1 METPELRSSTTSEG
15 ESDASASDTERPQQR
30 APWMEFGPT
39 MCGMLAA
46 LEEQVQRRPM
56 QAATLYRSRRR
67 TFAEVDRCSARLA
80 EALRAPPNFAEPA
93 DVAACT
99 AAPDDTLVAF
109 LACLR
114 LSACCTPIRPSASS
128 ALLASIMEELPP
140 ACTVVDNDT
149 AGRFAKVQS
158 DRTLNISDAL
168 QHRDDGSSCWDR
180 PLLKRPPSPATRHVS
195 RRPLLQ
201 ILGEDADGRC
211 ALGAERC
218 LGRNQWEWSEH
229 PADRET
235 VAVLD
240 CVDTA
245 RFWEDALSALCAGA
259 TVALPT
265 EEDKRSPSAM
275 LWFLRNT
282 SATRVEMTP
291 DLLWALLRRVALDP
305 GPVPLPELR
314 LVKCSRGLVTTQ
326 LVHLFQRLLPGAS
339 LVRVYE
345 KAGHC
350 CSYVCHPLAA
360 GGELRH
366 HATDHG
372 DLVTIGKPVGD
383 CRAAVCEADLL
394 TECPQG
400 KVGTIC
406 IGGAKDTQLLPSGD
420 KGFVDSDGYIY
431 LTERSAPR
439 IEGRKVDIAL
449 STKCL
454 TDIPVVSDGEV
465 SWERLS
471 WPKVSLV
478 AFYWSNTPG
487 DTSGEL
493 FRPLSSKLPS
503 WKWMPLLCPLGPPP
517 RERPDKRQLLKDY
530 ADAIVKLQRC
540 GEVNVTRAAPVL
552 MALARSLGVPVG
564 QLKLDASYVSHEAG
578 QDASSASE
586 AAALLEHIGY
596 EVSAAELGEEVPLR
610 HLVERAACTMV
621 LPGARRLRVSLL
633 DANTAFDEVAD
644 LLARS
649 FTSKNRL
656 DLTVHNTEEQH
667 RRSLRH
673 LWPQLIADAATRL
686 VREADTGKLLAVAVC
701 CDFSTPQTAPANMAE
716 SFLAIAELNESME
729 QPLRA
734 AVNALDRR
742 LLLWFMV
749 GTGTDHH
756 ADNVALVLL
765 LMANTLRDA
774 KALRYHGVCSINS
787 HLVTNVITQC
797 WFQFDVFDEAPVAGF
812 EYCGRQPFANIRT
825 GTLITSVCK
834 FLDPS

>member
-1 METPELRSSTTSEG
+1 
-15 ESDASASDTERPQQR
+15 
-30 APWMEFGPT
+30 

-46 LEEQVQRRPM
+46 LEEQVQRRPQ
-56 QAATLYRSRRR
+56 QAATLYRGRRR
-67 TFAEVDRCSARLA
+67 TFAEMDRCSARLA
-80 EALRAPPNFAEPA
+80 EALRAPPDFAEPA

-99 AAPDDTLVAF
+99 AAPDDTLIAF

-114 LSACCTPIRPSASS
+114 LSACCTPIRPSAPS

-140 ACTVVDNDT
+140 ACTVVDADT
-149 AGRFAKVQS
+149 AGRFAQARG
-158 DRTLNISDAL
+158 DRTLNINDAL
-168 QHRDDGSSCWDR
+168 QHRDDGSGSWDR
-180 PLLKRPPSPATRHVS
+180 PWLRRPPSPSSRNVF

-211 ALGAERC
+211 ALGPERC
-218 LGRNQWEWSEH
+218 LGRNQWEWNDH

-265 EEDKRSPSAM
+265 EEDKRSPSGM

-282 SATRVEMTP
+282 SATRVEMTA
-291 DLLWALLRRVALDP
+291 DLLWALLKRAALDP
-305 GPVPLPELR
+305 GPVLLPELR
-314 LVKCSRGLVTTQ
+314 LVKCSRGLLTTQ
-326 LVHLFQRLLPGAS
+326 VVRLFQRLLPGAT

-345 KAGHC
+345 RVGRC
-350 CSYVCHPLAA
+350 CSYTCPPA
-360 GGELRH
+360 GSQLLH

-372 DLVTIGKPVGD
+372 DFVTLGRPVGD
-383 CRAAVCEADLL
+383 CRAAVFEADLL

-400 KVGTIC
+400 TVGLIC
-406 IGGAKDTQLLPSGD
+406 MGGAKDVQLLPTGD
-420 KGFVDSDGYIY
+420 KGFADSDGYFY

-439 IEGRKVDIAL
+439 IEGRKADIAL
-449 STKCL
+449 ITKCL

-465 SWERLS
+465 CWERLTS
-471 WPKVSLV
+471 PKVSLV

-493 FRPLSSKLPS
+493 FRPLNSKLPS
-503 WKWMPLLCPLGPPP
+503 WQWMPLLCPLGPLPDQ
-517 RERPDKRQLLKDY
+517 RPDKRQLLRDY
-530 ADAIVKLQRC
+530 ADAVVKLQRC

-552 MALARSLGVPVG
+552 VALARSLGMPVG
-564 QLKLDASYVSHEAG
+564 QLMLDASYASHKAG
-578 QDASSASE
+578 SASE

-596 EVSAAELGEEVPLR
+596 EVSAAEIGEDVPLR
-610 HLVERAACTMV
+610 HLVERAAFTMV

-633 DANTAFDEVAD
+633 DANTPFDEVTD

-649 FTSKNRL
+649 FTSRNRL

-686 VREADTGKLLAVAVC
+686 VRDAETGKLLAVALC
-701 CDFSTPQTAPANMAE
+701 CDFSAPQTAPANMAE
-716 SFLAIAELNESME
+716 SFLAIAEVNESME
-729 QPLRA
+729 RPLRA
-734 AVNALDRR
+734 AVNALGRR

-749 GTGTDHH
+749 GTATDHH
-756 ADNVALVLL
+756 ADNIALVMLL
-765 LMANTLRDA
+765 LANTLRDA
-774 KALRYHGVCSINS
+774 KALQYHGVCSINS
-787 HLVTNVITQC
+787 HLVTNVITQR
-797 WFQFDVFDEAPVAGF
+797 WFQFDVFDEAPVADF
-812 EYCGRQPFANIRT
+812 EYCGRRPFANIRA
-825 GTLITSVCK
+825 GTLITSVCR

>member
-1 METPELRSSTTSEG
+1 
-15 ESDASASDTERPQQR
+15 
-30 APWMEFGPT
+30 

-46 LEEQVQRRPM
+46 LEEQVQRRPQ

-67 TFAEVDRCSARLA
+67 TFAEMDRCSARLA
-80 EALRAPPNFAEPA
+80 EALRVPPNFAEPA

-99 AAPDDTLVAF
+99 AAPDDTLIAF

-149 AGRFAKVQS
+149 AGRFAQARD

-168 QHRDDGSSCWDR
+168 QHRDDGSSSWDR
-180 PLLKRPPSPATRHVS
+180 PWLKRPPSPSSRHVS

-218 LGRNQWEWSEH
+218 LGRNQWEWNDY
-229 PADRET
+229 PADCET

-291 DLLWALLRRVALDP
+291 DMLWALLRRAALDP
-305 GPVPLPELR
+305 GPVLLPELR

-326 LVHLFQRLLPGAS
+326 LVHLFQRLLPGAT
-339 LVRVYE
+339 LVRVHE
-345 KAGHC
+345 TAGHC
-350 CSYVCHPLAA
+350 CSYVCPQSAA

-372 DLVTIGKPVGD
+372 DFVSIGRPVGD
-383 CRAAVCEADLL
+383 CRATVCEPDLL

-406 IGGAKDTQLLPSGD
+406 IGGAKDTQLLPTGD

-439 IEGRKVDIAL
+439 IEGRKADIAL
-449 STKCL
+449 ITKCL
-454 TDIPVVSDGEV
+454 TNIPVVSDGEV
-465 SWERLS
+465 CWERLS
-471 WPKVSLV
+471 SPKVSLV

-503 WKWMPLLCPLGPPP
+503 WQWMPLLCPLGPLPHK
-517 RERPDKRQLLKDY
+517 RPDKRQLLRDY

-540 GEVNVTRAAPVL
+540 SEVNVTRAAPVL
-552 MALARSLGVPVG
+552 VALARSLDVPVG
-564 QLKLDASYVSHEAG
+564 QLKLDASYVSHKAG
-578 QDASSASE
+578 RDASSASE

-610 HLVERAACTMV
+610 LLVERAACTMV
-621 LPGARRLRVSLL
+621 LPGTRRLRVSLL
-633 DANTAFDEVAD
+633 DANTAFDEVTD

-686 VREADTGKLLAVAVC
+686 VRDAQTGKLLAVAVC
-701 CDFSTPQTAPANMAE
+701 CDFGTPQTAPANMAE
-716 SFLAIAELNESME
+716 SFLAIAEINESME
-729 QPLRA
+729 RPLRA
-734 AVNALDRR
+734 AVNALGRR

-749 GTGTDHH
+749 GSGTDHH
-756 ADNVALVLL
+756 ADNIALVLL

-787 HLVTNVITQC
+787 HLVTNVITQR

-812 EYCGRQPFANIRT
+812 EYCGRQPFANIRA
-825 GTLITSVCK
+825 GTVITSVCR